1 MPCASPCRPSHC
13 EKTVNRATRFWTSTV
28 GKKLVMAVSGII
40 MIGFLILHA
49 AGNLQIFEGAPRLNG
64 YSAFLHGPANELLWV
79 VRVVLLVAVT
89 AHIVAAYQL
98 TMVDRA
104 ARPVPYAQRK
114 LQAATIGSRTM
125 RVGGVLLA
133 LFIVLHILHFTT
145 LTLRPAPMVEGD
157 VYDNAIASFRIWWV
171 TAFYVIAMLAL
182 GLHLYHGAW
191 SSARTLG
198 FEQGHA
204 DVFRRPVAVAL
215 AVLLWAGFTI
225 VPVAVFFHWV
235 S

>member
-1 MPCASPCRPSHC
+1 M
-13 EKTVNRATRFWTSTV
+13 NRVLRFWRSTV
-28 GKKLVMAVSGII
+28 GKKIVMAVTGLI

-49 AGNLQIFEGAPRLNG
+49 AGNLQLFEGAERLNT
-64 YSAFLHGPANELLWV
+64 YSAFLHGPANEALWL
-79 VRVVLLVAVT
+79 VRIVLLVSVIL
-89 AHIVAAYQL
+89 HIVSAYQL
-98 TMVDRA
+98 TMLDRA

-145 LTLRPAPMVEGD
+145 LTVQPAPMTAGD
-157 VYDNAIASFRIWWV
+157 VYGNAIASFRIWWV
-171 TAFYVIAMLAL
+171 TAFYVIAMIAL

-198 FEQGHA
+198 FEQGNANPFH
-204 DVFRRPVAVAL
+204 RPIAITL
-215 AVLLWAGFTI
+215 AVLIWAGFTI
-225 VPVAVFFHWV
+225 VPIAVYFHWV

>member
-1 MPCASPCRPSHC
+1 M
-13 EKTVNRATRFWTSTV
+13 NRALRFWRSTV
-28 GKKLVMAVSGII
+28 GKKIVMAVTGII

-49 AGNLQIFEGAPRLNG
+49 AGNLQIFEGANRLNS
-64 YSAFLHGPANELLWV
+64 YSAFLHGPANEALWL
-79 VRVVLLVAVT
+79 VRVVLFVAVI
-89 AHIVAAYQL
+89 AHIVSAYQL
-98 TMVDRA
+98 TMLDRA
-104 ARPVPYAQRK
+104 ARPVAYAQRK
-114 LQAATIGSRTM
+114 LQAATVGSRTM

-145 LTLRPAPMVEGD
+145 LTVQPAPMAEGD
-157 VYDNAIASFRIWWV
+157 VYGNAVASFRLWWV
-171 TAFYVIAMLAL
+171 TALYVIAMIAL

-204 DVFRRPVAVAL
+204 NPFHRPIAIAL
-215 AVLLWAGFTI
+215 TVLIWAGFTI
-225 VPVAVFFHWV
+225 VPVAVYFHWV

>member
-1 MPCASPCRPSHC
+1 M
-13 EKTVNRATRFWTSTV
+13 NRATRFWSSTV
-28 GKKLVMAVSGII
+28 GKKIVMAVSGII
-40 MIGFLILHA
+40 MIGFLILHM
-49 AGNLQIFEGAPRLNG
+49 AGNLQLFESAAKLNA
-64 YSAFLHGPANELLWV
+64 YSAFLHGPASELLWV
-79 VRVVLLVAVT
+79 VRAVIFVAVI
-89 AHIVAAYQL
+89 AHIVSAYQL
-98 TMVDRA
+98 TMLDRA

-133 LFIVLHILHFTT
+133 IFIVLHLMHFTT
-145 LTLRPAPMVEGD
+145 LTLQPAQLAKGD
-157 VYDNAIASFRIWWV
+157 VYGNVIVSFRIWWV
-171 TAFYVIAMLAL
+171 TAFYVVAMIAL

-198 FEQGHA
+198 FEQGNA
-204 DVFRRPVAVAL
+204 NPFRRPVAIAI
-215 AVLLWAGFTI
+215 AVILWAGFTI